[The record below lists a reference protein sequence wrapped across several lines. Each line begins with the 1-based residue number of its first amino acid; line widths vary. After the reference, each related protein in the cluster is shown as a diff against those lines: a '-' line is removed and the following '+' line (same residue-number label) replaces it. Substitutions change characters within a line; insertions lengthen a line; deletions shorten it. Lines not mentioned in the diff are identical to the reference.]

1 MPDSD
6 DAPGALP
13 HDIKA
18 EMGVLGSMLL
28 SPDAIHLAREALD
41 PESFYKMAHQE
52 VFSAILDLDDQH
64 NAVDLILLRD
74 GLKQR
79 DKLEKV
85 GGVSYLQ
92 ELMEAVPTSAN
103 VEYYIDIVREKAVRR
118 HLIQAATSIQKSSY
132 QDSMDVDDLLD
143 EAESTMLSVR
153 HKKDSGR
160 VQDMSGVLHGI
171 LERLDELHQNPDQ
184 LGGISTGFTDLN
196 RITNG
201 LHDGEFVVIAA
212 RPSVGKTTFALNML
226 HNVCH
231 VERRPAALYSLEMG
245 AQQIASNLLCIHN
258 RLDTQDFRRGTL
270 NDTQWNDLEK
280 SIDDLVDL
288 PFYMDDTPAL
298 RIGELRARARRLH
311 HQHGIE
317 LIVVDY
323 LQLLRPGRS
332 RDNRAVEV
340 GEISAGLKALAR
352 ELNIPVVSIAQLNR
366 SSAKEGRKP
375 RMSDLRESGAIEQDA
390 DVIMLLHRPEEP
402 GDEEFGPETGGGQG
416 MEGGPEGDGA
426 SPPAGMP
433 GSYADLIVAKQRNG
447 PTGVCP
453 LVFWQRYL
461 RFESRSTHGGM

>member
-258 RLDTQDFRRGTL
+258 RLDT
-270 NDTQWNDLEK
+270 
-280 SIDDLVDL
+280 
-288 PFYMDDTPAL
+288 
-298 RIGELRARARRLH
+298 
-311 HQHGIE
+311 
-317 LIVVDY
+317 
-323 LQLLRPGRS
+323 
-332 RDNRAVEV
+332 
-340 GEISAGLKALAR
+340 
-352 ELNIPVVSIAQLNR
+352 
-366 SSAKEGRKP
+366 
-375 RMSDLRESGAIEQDA
+375 
-390 DVIMLLHRPEEP
+390 
-402 GDEEFGPETGGGQG
+402 
-416 MEGGPEGDGA
+416 
-426 SPPAGMP
+426 
-433 GSYADLIVAKQRNG
+433 
-447 PTGVCP
+447 
-453 LVFWQRYL
+453 
-461 RFESRSTHGGM
+461 